1 MTYQD
6 IHFYIYRSPCKSALI
21 FKTLSI
27 KILLCN
33 AGGCIFIYYGYFFQD
48 VEAFLFYNGL
58 VSTNI

>member
-1 MTYQD
+1 MKYQD
-6 IHFYIYRSPCKSALI
+6 IDSYIYRSTCKSALI

-27 KILLCN
+27 KILSCN
-33 AGGCIFIYYGYFFQD
+33 SGGCIFIYYGNFQD